1 MESFTLDFTEAL
13 RGETTMSELLVE
25 YGIETRWHRDTI
37 GLVTRLIVQS
47 LSLSGIGSSR
57 IRGTIGKVLGN
68 IRSPE

>member
-1 MESFTLDFTEAL
+1 
-13 RGETTMSELLVE
+13 MSELLVE